1 LIDWAFKQENKEQ
14 VKRQKKVPP
23 APVIIKGEK
32 EYKVVKQEEK
42 TREIEIFGQMERI
55 YSRGRHLGKEGKS
68 EKLIEEYEDIYEEN
82 ARRIRE
88 DNRGELPK
96 RYMAKLLYRWN
107 DGKFE
112 EKYLKKLERSWRQWK
127 EP

>member
-1 LIDWAFKQENKEQ
+1 MVKWKGYIAEEDTWEKKKNLKNVKE
-14 VKRQKKVPP
+14 
-23 APVIIKGEK
+23 
-32 EYKVVKQEEK
+32 
-42 TREIEIFGQMERI
+42 
-55 YSRGRHLGKEGKS
+55 
-68 EKLIEEYEDIYEEN
+68 LIEEYENIYEEN

-112 EKYLKKLERSWRQWK
+112 EKYLKELEKSWRQWK